1 MADDLIDRGTRDRN
15 RIDVNED
22 WQVRYWAT
30 QFACTATELCD
41 AVKAAGTPMADK
53 VEAYLEKQKA

>member
-1 MADDLIDRGTRDRN
+1 MADDLTDRGTRDRN

-22 WQVRYWAT
+22 WEVRYWAT
-30 QFACTATELCD
+30 QFGCTAAELRD